1 MPVLYRIQSDLME
14 KLLSVQNSAA
24 RLVKGK
30 SKFNGSTAE
39 FIRKCHRLRVR
50 ERIVFKIC
58 LLVHKCLHGSAP
70 KCLKDLLNYSG
81 SERTKKLVQP
91 TFKGSYGSRS
101 FGRVAPKLWNLLPL
115 KIRSE
120 TDVDEFKKSLKTF
133 LFDGFHEFEQKIK
146 ES

>member
-1 MPVLYRIQSDLME
+1 M
-14 KLLSVQNSAA
+14 
-24 RLVKGK
+24 
-30 SKFNGSTAE
+30 
-39 FIRKCHRLRVR
+39 
-50 ERIVFKIC
+50 
-58 LLVHKCLHGSAP
+58 
-70 KCLKDLLNYSG
+70 
-81 SERTKKLVQP
+81 KLVQP